1 MRGAGE
7 SFQVD
12 LRGVVDLLSHHL
24 YSSPAV
30 YLRELIQNGYDA
42 ITARQASNP
51 SAVGTL
57 RITPAD
63 VSTDGRFHLHDNGV
77 GLDESGIR
85 TALATIGA
93 STKRDQFGLARE
105 SFLGRFGIGLLS
117 CFLVTDRIEV
127 RTCPVGAIETLVWH
141 GLDDGS
147 WSLEEGEP
155 LGSPG
160 TLVSLTPRGSAKA
173 LLDTGSVLRLA
184 SRYAAHLPLDII
196 VETAQGPQQVARKP
210 FPWEERGLMSAASA
224 WAQAQLGFTPLDT
237 IPVADAA
244 TGTRGLLFVLPHGSV
259 GQPSS
264 TVFAKRM
271 RVTDSDHELLPAW
284 ATFAHGLF
292 DTAGLDLTA
301 SREAVRSDDEV
312 TALQERLGQQIRA
325 WLLRLAATDP
335 ARAARFLAVHHLGA
349 KAMATTDDALL
360 EILADLMIWDT
371 TVGDMTLA
379 DFARDHRVLTY
390 VDSVTAYRQIA
401 TVARAQGIPVL
412 NGGYAYDVALIQRY
426 AALHPDLQA
435 RLMGPEELATHIEEV
450 GEQEAADYRTLLDL
464 ATDVLARSGA
474 VPVVRRFR
482 PESIPAL
489 LLIGDGAAKDSDR
502 RHVAD
507 EVEGAWA
514 QALQALE
521 APVAAGPRFVL
532 NCAHPSVAQLAR
544 TADPELQRLVVEAWY
559 AQALQ
564 SGGHPQTAFD
574 SALAARALTAL
585 VDRVVTE
592 RTP

>member
-1 MRGAGE
+1 MSR
-7 SFQVD
+7 
-12 LRGVVDLLSHHL
+12 
-24 YSSPAV
+24 
-30 YLRELIQNGYDA
+30 
-42 ITARQASNP
+42 
-51 SAVGTL
+51 
-57 RITPAD
+57 
-63 VSTDGRFHLHDNGV
+63 
-77 GLDESGIR
+77 R
-85 TALATIGA
+85 TAGSI
-93 STKRDQFGLARE
+93 STTT
-105 SFLGRFGIGLLS
+105 GR
-117 CFLVTDRIEV
+117 
-127 RTCPVGAIETLVWH
+127 P
-141 GLDDGS
+141 
-147 WSLEEGEP
+147 
-155 LGSPG
+155 
-160 TLVSLTPRGSAKA
+160 
-173 LLDTGSVLRLA
+173 
-184 SRYAAHLPLDII
+184 
-196 VETAQGPQQVARKP
+196 
-210 FPWEERGLMSAASA
+210 
-224 WAQAQLGFTPLDT
+224 
-237 IPVADAA
+237 
-244 TGTRGLLFVLPHGSV
+244 LFVLPHGSV

-292 DTAGLDLTA
+292 DTVGLDLTA

-312 TALQERLGQQIRA
+312 AALRERLGQQIRA
-325 WLLRLAATDP
+325 WLLRLAATET
-335 ARAARFLAVHHLGA
+335 RR
-349 KAMATTDDALL
+349 
-360 EILADLMIWDT
+360 
-371 TVGDMTLA
+371 LA

-390 VDSVTAYRQIA
+390 VDSLTAYRQIA

-426 AALHPDLQA
+426 AAVHPDLQA

-450 GEQEAADYRTLLDL
+450 GEQEAAGYGALLDL

-514 QALQALE
+514 LALQALE
-521 APVAAGPRFVL
+521 APVATGPRFVL

-585 VDRVVTE
+585 VDRVLTE